1 MIRTNLW
8 RRLGGS
14 GKIQCFVLRSAPD
27 PLMAGL
33 VLPFYH
39 YFKNTSYL
47 LAVIDS
53 LNLALA
59 IHKYGKPLCFL
70 LIHDAVNH
78 ANRRS
83 MRARRIFESKHAVVL
98 HFIEQCN
105 GLLKI
110 GVGLAG
116 ETNNNVRRKTDGT
129 LGFFNPADALEV
141 FLASV
146 QAHHGLERL

>member
-78 ANRRS
+78 ADRRS
-83 MRARRIFESKHAVVL
+83 MRARRIFESKNAVVL
-98 HFIEQCN
+98 DFVEQC
-105 GLLKI
+105 
-110 GVGLAG
+110 
-116 ETNNNVRRKTDGT
+116 D
-129 LGFFNPADALEV
+129 V
-141 FLASV
+141 FLNIGIGLSRK
-146 QAHHGLERL
+146 HHNAPT